1 MAPAPSAVPA
11 RSLVETPAVAP
22 MLFPRWRYGWV
33 FAAVWLLFLVEPFED
48 ALGNPDRALAVLG
61 TASVVVFGLAYV
73 LLWRRWQQG
82 RSTGTLGASPREATF
97 GIALLLALG
106 AAVVPAAGA
115 SAANTLVFVCAY
127 AAFAVSLRVAGVIVV
142 LVTGGLLV
150 AARLVPG
157 WGGVTGTAAG
167 TVLASVAVYGVS
179 RMISR
184 GRELAVAQQDLA
196 RLAVAEER
204 SRFSR
209 DLHDLLGH
217 SLTVITL
224 KAELAGRLM
233 DLDPA
238 RAAAEVADVERLART
253 ALTDVRAAL
262 EGFREVT
269 LATELAGAR
278 QALAAAGI
286 EADLPGAVDEVP
298 GELAELFG
306 WVVREGVT
314 NVVRHSGARH
324 CRVELTAASVAVSDD
339 GTGPRPGAGDGHGLS
354 GLADRARSA
363 GGTLTVGRSAEGGF
377 RVEVAVGQP

>member
-1 MAPAPSAVPA
+1 
-11 RSLVETPAVAP
+11 

-33 FAAVWLLFLVEPFED
+33 FAAVWLLFLVEPFEV

-61 TASVVVFGLAYV
+61 TASVVVFGIVYV
-73 LLWRRWQQG
+73 VLWRRWQHG
-82 RSTGTLGASPREATF
+82 RSTGTLGASPREATV
-97 GIALLLALG
+97 GLLLLLALG
-106 AAVVPAAGA
+106 AAAEPAAGP

-142 LVTGGLLV
+142 LVTGGLLL

-157 WGGVTGTAAG
+157 WEGVSGTAAG

-224 KAELAGRLM
+224 KAELAGRLLE
-233 DLDPA
+233 LDPA

-286 EADLPGAVDEVP
+286 EADLPGAVDDVP
-298 GELAELFG
+298 GDVVELFG

-314 NVVRHSGARH
+314 NVVRHSGARR
-324 CRVELTAASVAVSDD
+324 CRVEVTPTSVAVDDD
-339 GTGPRPGAGDGHGLS
+339 GSGPRPGAGDGHGIS
-354 GLADRARSA
+354 GLADRARCA
-363 GGTLTVGRSAEGGF
+363 GGALTVGRSAAGGF
-377 RVEVAVGQP
+377 RLAVSVAHP